1 MRSCSTLLILSIILS
16 PITAQITP
24 TPTNLAQ
31 LSSVIEDKSSRY
43 TACSQHLLTCQ
54 PTISS
59 CAAFVCATCT
69 ALGQTLF
76 NSCCNDDPAPTD
88 CFAAAYSHSGPN
100 IYPSGTTPPPAP
112 SQGGP
117 YGPLTDAGYQACASI
132 SDYSSKCESFS
143 PGFTTITVFQLQ
155 APCLCYQGTS
165 WAPDVFDGFVQT
177 CQSYLGVSSSMTASI
192 TSAPCRGV
200 GNVIASLSSYRS
212 NSGQTTT
219 SGSLPPRPTS
229 SSTRLPSPT
238 ASSQAVR
245 LKIWVR
251 SSSSSIDCLKDESLA
266 NKGSYS
272 FPILLF
278 PRLRCVFGD
287 LTPDLQLAGN
297 RMA

>member
-1 MRSCSTLLILSIILS
+1 MWYWSALLILSILLS
-16 PITAQITP
+16 SVIAQITP

-43 TACSQHLLTCQ
+43 TACSEHLLTCQ

-59 CAAFVCATCT
+59 CASFVCATCT

-76 NSCCNDDPAPTD
+76 DSCCKSEPAPVS

-112 SQGGP
+112 SKGEP
-117 YGPLTDAGYQACASI
+117 YGPLTDAGFQACAST

-143 PGFTTITVFQLQ
+143 PGFTTTTIFQLQ

-165 WAPDVFDGFVQT
+165 WAPDVFDGYVQT
-177 CQSYLGVSSSMTASI
+177 CQSYLGVSSSMTSSI

-200 GNVIASLSSYRS
+200 GDVIASLSSYQS
-212 NSGQTTT
+212 MSKESTTT
-219 SGSLPPRPTS
+219 GSLPPRPTS
-229 SSTRLPSPT
+229 SSTQPPSPT
-238 ASSQAVR
+238 ASSEADK

-251 SSSSSIDCLKDESLA
+251 YFSSHDLKIENLA
-266 NKGSYS
+266 NPEFHSVH
-272 FPILLF
+272 ILLS
-278 PRLRCVFGD
+278 L
-287 LTPDLQLAGN
+287 
-297 RMA
+297 

>member
-1 MRSCSTLLILSIILS
+1 MWYSSALLILSIILS
-16 PITAQITP
+16 PVTTQITP
-24 TPTNLAQ
+24 TPTNLVQ
-31 LSSVIEDKSSRY
+31 LSSAIEDQSSRY

-76 NSCCNDDPAPTD
+76 NSCCNGDSAPTD

-112 SQGGP
+112 SQGGS
-117 YGPLTDAGYQACASI
+117 YGPLTDAGFQACASI

-143 PGFTTITVFQLQ
+143 PGFTTTTVFQLQ

-177 CQSYLGVSSSMTASI
+177 CQSYLGISSSMTASI
-192 TSAPCRGV
+192 TSAPCRSV
-200 GNVIASLSSYRS
+200 GDVIASLSSYLSR
-212 NSGQTTT
+212 SGQTTT

-229 SSTRLPSPT
+229 SSIQPPSPT
-238 ASSQAVR
+238 ASSEANV
-245 LKIWVR
+245 LKSWVR
-251 SSSSSIDCLKDESLA
+251 SSSSSSSSSYDCFKYGKS
-266 NKGSYS
+266 
-272 FPILLF
+272 
-278 PRLRCVFGD
+278 R
-287 LTPDLQLAGN
+287 
-297 RMA
+297 